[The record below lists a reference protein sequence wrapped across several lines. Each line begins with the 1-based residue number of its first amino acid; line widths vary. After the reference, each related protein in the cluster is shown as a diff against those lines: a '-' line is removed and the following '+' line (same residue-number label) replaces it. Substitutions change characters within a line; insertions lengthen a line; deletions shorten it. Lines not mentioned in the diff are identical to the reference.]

1 MGRVQIRKQHLE
13 KPSGLNSCVKICLQE
28 LTFITGI
35 VRCLIKCFCKIFTPQ
50 REQVNPCVCV
60 RENDQNF
67 VTGKL
72 SPTLDMKWKQYYMQ
86 IPSGSIICL
95 SLRA

>member
-50 REQVNPCVCV
+50 RERV
-60 RENDQNF
+60 
-67 VTGKL
+67 
-72 SPTLDMKWKQYYMQ
+72 
-86 IPSGSIICL
+86 
-95 SLRA
+95 